1 MNTKLIPIEQA
12 IEMRNEYLTHV
23 KTSIESAR
31 GNGYQATEFA
41 WIDLKTLKEYVTLLE
56 QVNKSN
62 TETISGVRI
71 YFSAYPDASTFA
83 CNRAASVDLPA
94 RETLFIAPTVKV
106 TSSSLSNNYENLE
119 HLPFCINPTDSNNP
133 YKGDFVVINEL
144 LCSHDNSSSSLSRD
158 TDYENM
164 TSLIMNRTNIT
175 PPPY

>member
-12 IEMRNEYLTHV
+12 VEMRNEYSTHI
-23 KTSIESAR
+23 KSSIESYR

-41 WIDLKTLKEYVTLLE
+41 WIDLETLKEYVEKLE
-56 QVNKSN
+56 EIQKVNDKKV
-62 TETISGVRI
+62 SGVRI
-71 YFSAYPDASTFA
+71 YFSAYPNATTFA
-83 CNRAASVDLPA
+83 CDRSANVNLPA
-94 RETLFIAPTVKV
+94 RETIFIVPTVKV
-106 TSSSLSNNYENLE
+106 ASTNLSNQYENLE
-119 HLPFCINPTDSNNP
+119 NLPFCIDPINSSDP

-144 LCSHDNSSSSLSRD
+144 LCSHDNSSNSLMRD